1 MQSENKRTKRVGG
14 EKRRLRRIFLS
25 LKSKTFYDIETRKR
39 TEFKGKC
46 NRRDE
51 KLKMRDDPFSF
62 RFIDRDTSQ
71 IFAVQFISVIT
82 TVANNDGKFIIPI
95 EITIRFC

>member
-1 MQSENKRTKRVGG
+1 
-14 EKRRLRRIFLS
+14 
-25 LKSKTFYDIETRKR
+25 
-39 TEFKGKC
+39 
-46 NRRDE
+46 
-51 KLKMRDDPFSF
+51 MRDDPFSF

-95 EITIRFC
+95 EITIRFS